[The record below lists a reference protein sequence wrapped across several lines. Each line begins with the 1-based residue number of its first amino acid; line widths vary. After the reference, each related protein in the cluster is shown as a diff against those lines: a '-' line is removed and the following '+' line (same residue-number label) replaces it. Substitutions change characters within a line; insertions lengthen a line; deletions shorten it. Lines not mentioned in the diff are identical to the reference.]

1 MTHDIL
7 NFQKTIRNFIT
18 VWPVWVFCWEES
30 RVLPDFKMKIIEL
43 RLVLLALQKIG
54 ETVSNLMKCLGTFK
68 SPWIGLCAQNCTP

>member
-18 VWPVWVFCWEES
+18 VWQVFCWEDS

-43 RLVLLALQKIG
+43 ILVLVALQKIG
-54 ETVSNLMKCLGTFK
+54 ETVSNLIKCLGTFK
-68 SPWIGLCAQNCTP
+68 SPWIGLGAQNCTP